1 MKKTTNYK
9 LSQYDATDRVTRST
23 FNADNLAI
31 DTAIKAAATA
41 AANAQSTANIAKT
54 NAETAL
60 AAAQAAGRLRIET
73 GTYTG
78 TGTYSFTLP
87 LDREPLLLLITM
99 INYENTGAIPSL
111 ILAAG
116 RGCTYANTS
125 VATSLPQ
132 NAHVQCRWTDKGMYF
147 HCYSHPE
154 GCGNKQNTTYRYF
167 AFYDDET

>member
-1 MKKTTNYK
+1 MQKTSNYR
-9 LSQYDATDRVTRST
+9 LSQYGADDRVTREAV
-23 FNADNLAI
+23 NADNRVIDAALAGV
-31 DTAIKAAATA
+31 AAVAAA
-41 AANAQSTANIAKT
+41 
-54 NAETAL
+54 
-60 AAAQAAGRLRIET
+60 AGNCRIET
-73 GTYTG
+73 GTYEG
-78 TGTYSFTLP
+78 TGNNSLILP